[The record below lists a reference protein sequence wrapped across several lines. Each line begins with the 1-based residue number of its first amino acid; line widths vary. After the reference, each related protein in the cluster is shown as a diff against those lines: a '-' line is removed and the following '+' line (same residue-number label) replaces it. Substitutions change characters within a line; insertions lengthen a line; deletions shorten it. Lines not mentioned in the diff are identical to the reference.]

1 MEDAQSF
8 SENQSQ
14 LSDAPSIADK
24 RSDGGRNIAFDIARI
39 VAMFLIVSTHFL
51 GHGGFIDH
59 MVGAN
64 FVFGRILYSLFS
76 PSVNVFVL
84 ISAYFT
90 CRSTKLKWRKLI
102 KLYAQ
107 VWTYSVAL
115 FIAFIIVNGKES
127 FSVQWLLSSL
137 FPVVSGKYWF
147 FSAYIFMML
156 ASPFLNVI
164 IGNIDK
170 KTHFAICIFAIV
182 AGILSSDVHI
192 VPQLS
197 LEEGFSV
204 AWFIL
209 LYFIGAFI
217 RKYDVKVPKKW
228 IFIPILVYVATFIAG
243 YFLNSSHAS
252 IIRTAPAVI
261 ILLALK
267 DIKMQSGAAAKFV
280 VSLSSKMFGVYL
292 IHDSNEMRSY
302 MYENIFHCSE
312 YYQSKYAFLIM
323 LGFITVTFIVCI
335 MIEEVRQ
342 GLESIIETL
351 IPLVEKHIRK
361 KSKKKSNSHVES
373 NTKQTTTTEIPSS
386 EITPDE
392 TKVINETK
400 AINETDEQSDENSA
414 TKENAFYKEAS
425 KENTDFNK

>member
-14 LSDAPSIADK
+14 LPDAPSIADK

-90 CRSTKLKWRKLI
+90 CSSTKLKWRKLI

-392 TKVINETK
+392 TK

>member
-90 CRSTKLKWRKLI
+90 CRSTKLNWRKLI

>member
-14 LSDAPSIADK
+14 LPDAPSIADK

-90 CRSTKLKWRKLI
+90 CRSTKLNWRKLI

-323 LGFITVTFIVCI
+323 LGFITVAFIVCI

-392 TKVINETK
+392 TK

>member
-90 CRSTKLKWRKLI
+90 CRSTKLNWRKLI

-392 TKVINETK
+392 TK

>member
-14 LSDAPSIADK
+14 LSDAPSIAGK

-90 CRSTKLKWRKLI
+90 YRSTKLKWRKLI

-386 EITPDE
+386 EIAPD
-392 TKVINETK
+392 ETK
-400 AINETDEQSDENSA
+400 AINENDGQSDENSA
-414 TKENAFYKEAS
+414 TKENVFYEESS
-425 KENTDFNK
+425 KENTDFNE

>member
-14 LSDAPSIADK
+14 LPDAPSIADK

-392 TKVINETK
+392 TK

>member
-90 CRSTKLKWRKLI
+90 CRSTKLNRRKLI

-267 DIKMQSGAAAKFV
+267 DVKMQSGAAAKFV

-373 NTKQTTTTEIPSS
+373 NTKQKTTTEIPSS
-386 EITPDE
+386 EIAPD
-392 TKVINETK
+392 ETK

-414 TKENAFYKEAS
+414 TNENVFYEEAS

>member
-14 LSDAPSIADK
+14 LPDAPSIADK

-90 CRSTKLKWRKLI
+90 CRSTKLNWRKLI

-392 TKVINETK
+392 TK

>member
-14 LSDAPSIADK
+14 LPDAPSIADK

-90 CRSTKLKWRKLI
+90 CRSTKLNWRKLI

-280 VSLSSKMFGVYL
+280 VSLASKMFGVYL

-392 TKVINETK
+392 TK

>member
-14 LSDAPSIADK
+14 LPDAPSIADK

-261 ILLALK
+261 ILLAIK

-392 TKVINETK
+392 TKAINETK
-400 AINETDEQSDENSA
+400 VINETDEQSDENSA

>member
-14 LSDAPSIADK
+14 LPDAPSIADK

>member
-1 MEDAQSF
+1 
-8 SENQSQ
+8 
-14 LSDAPSIADK
+14 
-24 RSDGGRNIAFDIARI
+24 
-39 VAMFLIVSTHFL
+39 MFLIVSTHFL

-137 FPVVSGKYWF
+137 FPVISGKYWF

-182 AGILSSDVHI
+182 AGILSADVHI

-373 NTKQTTTTEIPSS
+373 NTKQKTTTEIPSS
-386 EITPDE
+386 EIAPD
-392 TKVINETK
+392 ETK

>member
-14 LSDAPSIADK
+14 LPDAPSIADK

-64 FVFGRILYSLFS
+64 FVFGRILCSLFS

-90 CRSTKLKWRKLI
+90 CRSTKLNWRKLI

-361 KSKKKSNSHVES
+361 KSKKKSNSHVEN
-373 NTKQTTTTEIPSS
+373 NTKQTTRTEIPSS
-386 EITPDE
+386 EIAPD
-392 TKVINETK
+392 ETK

>member
-14 LSDAPSIADK
+14 LPDAPSIADK

-386 EITPDE
+386 EIAPD
-392 TKVINETK
+392 ETK

-414 TKENAFYKEAS
+414 TKENAFYEEAS

>member
-14 LSDAPSIADK
+14 LPDAPSIADK

-267 DIKMQSGAAAKFV
+267 GIKMQSGAAAKFV

-392 TKVINETK
+392 TK

>member
-14 LSDAPSIADK
+14 LPDAPSIADK

-90 CRSTKLKWRKLI
+90 CRSTKLNWRKLI

-386 EITPDE
+386 EITPDG
-392 TKVINETK
+392 TK

>member
-1 MEDAQSF
+1 MVDAQSF

-342 GLESIIETL
+342 GLESIIDTL

-386 EITPDE
+386 EIAPD
-392 TKVINETK
+392 ETK
-400 AINETDEQSDENSA
+400 AINETDEQSNENSA

>member
-14 LSDAPSIADK
+14 LPDAPSIADK

-90 CRSTKLKWRKLI
+90 CRSTKLNWRKLI

-302 MYENIFHCSE
+302 MYENIFQC
-312 YYQSKYAFLIM
+312 
-323 LGFITVTFIVCI
+323 
-335 MIEEVRQ
+335 
-342 GLESIIETL
+342 
-351 IPLVEKHIRK
+351 
-361 KSKKKSNSHVES
+361 N
-373 NTKQTTTTEIPSS
+373 
-386 EITPDE
+386 
-392 TKVINETK
+392 
-400 AINETDEQSDENSA
+400 
-414 TKENAFYKEAS
+414 
-425 KENTDFNK
+425 

>member
-14 LSDAPSIADK
+14 LPDAPSIADK

-90 CRSTKLKWRKLI
+90 CRSTKLNWRKLI

-386 EITPDE
+386 EIAPD
-392 TKVINETK
+392 ETK

>member
-14 LSDAPSIADK
+14 LPDAPSIADK

-90 CRSTKLKWRKLI
+90 CRSTKLNWRKLI

-115 FIAFIIVNGKES
+115 FIAFIIVNGIES

-342 GLESIIETL
+342 GLESIIETV

-392 TKVINETK
+392 TK

>member
-267 DIKMQSGAAAKFV
+267 GIKMQSGAAAKFV

-392 TKVINETK
+392 TK

>member
-14 LSDAPSIADK
+14 LPDAPSIADK

-90 CRSTKLKWRKLI
+90 CRSTKLNWRKLI

-342 GLESIIETL
+342 GLESIIETV

-392 TKVINETK
+392 TK

>member
-14 LSDAPSIADK
+14 LPDAPSIADK

-373 NTKQTTTTEIPSS
+373 NTKQTTTTEILSS
-386 EITPDE
+386 EITPD
-392 TKVINETK
+392 ETK

>member
-1 MEDAQSF
+1 MEDAKSF

-386 EITPDE
+386 EIAPD
-392 TKVINETK
+392 ETK

-414 TKENAFYKEAS
+414 TKENVFYEESS

>member
-252 IIRTAPAVI
+252 IIRSAPAVI

-361 KSKKKSNSHVES
+361 KSKKKSNSHVGS

-386 EITPDE
+386 EIAPD
-392 TKVINETK
+392 ETK

-414 TKENAFYKEAS
+414 TKENAFYEEAS

>member
-14 LSDAPSIADK
+14 LPDAPSIADK

-312 YYQSKYAFLIM
+312 YYQSKYAFMIM

-386 EITPDE
+386 EIAPD
-392 TKVINETK
+392 ETK

>member
-392 TKVINETK
+392 TK

>member
-14 LSDAPSIADK
+14 LPDAPSIADK

-252 IIRTAPAVI
+252 IIRSAPAVI

-361 KSKKKSNSHVES
+361 KSKKKSNSHVEI

-386 EITPDE
+386 EIAPA
-392 TKVINETK
+392 ETK

-414 TKENAFYKEAS
+414 TKENVFYEEAS